1 MKMYNVALTYLIT
14 LECDDDLEDWE
25 EIACKAAAQIIPK
38 YFADA
43 EVEEVNE

>member
-1 MKMYNVALTYLIT
+1 MKTYNVALTYLIT

-25 EIACKAAAQIIPK
+25 IADEAAAQIMPEH
-38 YFADA
+38 FTDA

>member
-25 EIACKAAAQIIPK
+25 IACKAATQIMPK

>member
-14 LECDDDLEDWE
+14 LECDDDLDDWE
-25 EIACKAAAQIIPK
+25 IARKAAAEIMPEH
-38 YFADA
+38 FADA

>member
-25 EIACKAAAQIIPK
+25 IAHKAAAQIMPEC
-38 YFADA
+38 FADA